1 MAEILCPS
9 CGKRLRVNPQSKTRR
24 MRCPVCQSE
33 MALSV
38 SGENVTAKIL
48 SSGVLS
54 GAPPLPPPPP
64 PAYAAAP
71 EPAAEDSQVY
81 EGYLVDEQPAE
92 PTAQLQEPPQPV
104 IQLSVVPRSSSRST
118 SSERSNLSRNSHG
131 RDNSSA
137 LWIGGGIGLLVVVI
151 LGIGGFLLMGGLSS
165 GKGKPV
171 AQVKKK
177 AQVPADDSP
186 EVTTPKNNPI
196 PTITPPTA
204 VPTEPEAPTRLDT
217 SPPPPEF
224 TTPAET
230 TPPAKPAPE
239 TTPPA
244 TTPETPAP
252 EPTPTPEKPAPE
264 KPAPETP
271 QPAAEP
277 AKVPPA
283 KEKTKP
289 GKAAP
294 KTGPKKVEP
303 KKGVAKGPPP
313 ATADCEV
320 CRALGLVPLKNP
332 QPYVWMEGQP
342 VPKGVQAV
350 REQFCPNCKPDADNG
365 QLAAIEDVRLK
376 TAMEVHL
383 DWEKKTN
390 WQLVRAETRRAAL
403 HSQLPPVD
411 TQRVALALEAMNQ
424 HIEGLTGSIELTS
437 TSPANC
443 NVIILFQK
451 PNYTQFVNLLKVDP
465 VLGPARQDWSLVGEV
480 AGSWVKDT
488 IFYRY
493 TPEGPP
499 PEHQAIAL
507 VSSYQIRGA
516 TSYKDPAWLNVGY
529 ASYCE
534 NATLHANR
542 VNSLEYAL
550 NNLQIDPDWS
560 LAVRRLAAAGGLRP
574 WNDMFP
580 KILRDY
586 QAEDHLTAYAMVS
599 FLIQYKPRK
608 FLDFVKEIKAG
619 LGAAEALEKAY
630 GEKVPEL
637 QQRWVKALGGGR

>member
-1 MAEILCPS
+1 
-9 CGKRLRVNPQSKTRR
+9 
-24 MRCPVCQSE
+24 
-33 MALSV
+33 MALAI

-48 SSGVLS
+48 SSGLLS
-54 GAPPLPPPPP
+54 AAPPLPPPPP

-71 EPAAEDSQVY
+71 EPAMEESQVY
-81 EGYLVDEQPAE
+81 EGYLVEEQSAE
-92 PTAQLQEPPQPV
+92 SAAQVQEPQQPV
-104 IQLSVVPRSSSRST
+104 IQLSTAPRSSSRST
-118 SSERSNLSRNSHG
+118 TSERGTLSRNSKEK
-131 RDNSSA
+131 DNSSA
-137 LWIGGGIGLLVVVI
+137 LWIGGGIGLLLVVL
-151 LGIGGFLLMGGLSS
+151 LGIGGFLLMGGLSGS
-165 GKGKPV
+165 NGNSV
-171 AQVKKK
+171 AQANKAGDAKKK
-177 AQVPADDSP
+177 VASP
-186 EVTTPKNNPI
+186 ENDLQEVSEPPIDRSKTTKQPAP
-196 PTITPPTA
+196 
-204 VPTEPEAPTRLDT
+204 VPTEPEQPTRLDV
-217 SPPPPEF
+217 SPPPAEF
-224 TTPAET
+224 SQPAET
-230 TPPAKPAPE
+230 TPEAAPLPGSTT

-244 TTPETPAP
+244 TPVP
-252 EPTPTPEKPAPE
+252 EPTPTPEQPVPEKPAPE
-264 KPAPETP
+264 KPAPEK
-271 QPAAEP
+271 PAAENPEPATEP
-277 AKVPPA
+277 AKIPPA

-289 GKAAP
+289 GKTTP
-294 KTGPKKVEP
+294 KTGSKKVEP

-320 CRALGLVPLKNP
+320 CRAQGLVPLKNP

-342 VPKGVQAV
+342 VPKGATAV
-350 REQFCPNCKPDADNG
+350 REQFCPNCKPDADNAE
-365 QLAAIEDVRLK
+365 LAAAEDLRLK
-376 TAMEVHL
+376 TAMDVHL
-383 DWEKKTN
+383 GWEKKTN

-403 HSQLPPVD
+403 HSQLPPAD
-411 TQRVALALEAMNQ
+411 TQRVALALEAMSQ
-424 HIEGLTGSIELTS
+424 HIEGLTGSIELTN
-437 TSPANC
+437 TTPANC

-493 TPEGPP
+493 SPEGPP

-507 VSSYQIRGA
+507 VSSYQIRSA

-534 NATLHANR
+534 NATLKANR
-542 VNSLEYAL
+542 VNSIEYVL
-550 NNLQIDPDWS
+550 NNLQIDADWS
-560 LAVRRLAAAGGLRP
+560 LAVRRLAAAGALKP

-608 FLDFVKEIKAG
+608 FLDFVKEIKGG
-619 LGAAEALEKAY
+619 LGAAESLEKAY

-637 QQRWVKALGGGR
+637 QQRWVRALGGGGR